1 MFKQKKRRSKEFKDS
16 DKIID
21 LEQARA
27 ERRERRKLAADKKLN
42 KSRRNALGELSERKV
57 NKRNRK
63 RLIYFC
69 IILGIIVVIGWS
81 VFHVYSLQ
89 KEYKGI
95 VAQNKALKEK
105 KQDPTEELGNVN
117 NPEYVEQ
124 QAREQLK
131 MVKPGEV
138 MYILPPKDTTGT
150 AIVPKERTDLLPAG
164 QASD

>member
-95 VAQNKALKEK
+95 V
-105 KQDPTEELGNVN
+105 
-117 NPEYVEQ
+117 
-124 QAREQLK
+124 
-131 MVKPGEV
+131 
-138 MYILPPKDTTGT
+138 
-150 AIVPKERTDLLPAG
+150 
-164 QASD
+164 